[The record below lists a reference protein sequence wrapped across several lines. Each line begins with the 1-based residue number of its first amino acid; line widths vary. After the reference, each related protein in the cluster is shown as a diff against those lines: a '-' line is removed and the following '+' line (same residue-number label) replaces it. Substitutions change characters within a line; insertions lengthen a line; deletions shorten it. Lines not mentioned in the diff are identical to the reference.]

1 MKRHLRPLI
10 MINDLESIDEEGRE
24 QLSDQPNRQDSN
36 CQEEEK
42 AEDFSI
48 VGSQDINSS
57 EPRGSS
63 EQEESKDI

>member
-24 QLSDQPNRQDSN
+24 QLSDQPNQQDSN
-36 CQEEEK
+36 CHEEEK
-42 AEDFSI
+42 SENLSI

-57 EPRGSS
+57 APRGSV
-63 EQEESKDI
+63 EEESKDI